1 MPTSQRQ
8 VAGRHRR
15 GPAPPRPAPPRPGTA
30 AAGTATARGPGP
42 LSLGGGQNTYR
53 FAQ

>member
-1 MPTSQRQ
+1 MCAHLTATSCR
-8 VAGRHRR
+8 A
-15 GPAPPRPAPPRPGTA
+15 APPRPGTA